1 MTLKGVINLLDEKYY
16 STKEIADRFGVSS
29 NTIRSLCENGEI
41 GYIKIGTQYRIS
53 EKELNKYIQNQKEN
67 ENNEKQ

>member
-1 MTLKGVINLLDEKYY
+1 MKGVINLLDEKYY

-29 NTIRSLCENGEI
+29 NTIRTLCENGEI

-53 EKELNKYIQNQKEN
+53 EKELNKYIQNQNQKGE
-67 ENNEKQ
+67 